1 MYQFQEVLKSTDKC
15 WKVLGCRQG
24 ASTLTSKRG
33 GPCRVEQSNSVG
45 KHTVM
50 MMVIKMMMTMT
61 KVMIIEI

>member
-45 KHTVM
+45 KHSDDDGDQNDDDND
-50 MMVIKMMMTMT
+50 KGDDH
-61 KVMIIEI
+61 